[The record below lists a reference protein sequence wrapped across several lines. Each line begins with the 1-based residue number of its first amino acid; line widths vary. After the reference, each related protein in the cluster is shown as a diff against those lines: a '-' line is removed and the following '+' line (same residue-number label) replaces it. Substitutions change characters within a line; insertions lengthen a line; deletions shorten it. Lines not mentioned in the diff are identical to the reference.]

1 MAVDEVT
8 KQYCGA
14 LQFSAPEVLQGTIPR
29 KGRKRNKVDTLQ
41 PSVDIW
47 SLGIT
52 VLMYALCSGFSPLQ
66 ANPSSQEIYKSLP
79 LKTYRIRPGWEFLGD
94 IAMTMVNQNP
104 ADRPSARSCQER
116 LENLSLPYES
126 TVQQYHNLDF
136 LQRTHISS
144 IARLCCADPET
155 RQPPGI
161 YLSSLLEGFNI
172 DRDQL
177 VEEEISGLR
186 ELLRNTEE
194 DLRMTLEA
202 AATFVRKVSN
212 HDEAQTIDDL
222 GHLIANVHL
231 ANGDFP
237 YTGRLPLPV
246 PKTARRKRTK

>member
-1 MAVDEVT
+1 MQEEINAD
-8 KQYCGA
+8 CGVGNGPVCKSC
-14 LQFSAPEVLQGTIPR
+14 LRV
-29 KGRKRNKVDTLQ
+29 NKV
-41 PSVDIW
+41 
-47 SLGIT
+47 
-52 VLMYALCSGFSPLQ
+52 
-66 ANPSSQEIYKSLP
+66 
-79 LKTYRIRPGWEFLGD
+79 RPGWEFLGD
-94 IAMTMVNQNP
+94 VAMDMVNQNP
-104 ADRPSARSCQER
+104 ADRPNARSCQER
-116 LENLSLPYES
+116 LENLSLPDES

-136 LQRTHISS
+136 LQRTHISP

-161 YLSSLLEGFNI
+161 DLSSLLEGFNI

-177 VEEEISGLR
+177 VEKEISELR

-202 AATFVRKVSN
+202 AATFLRKVSK

-237 YTGRLPLPV
+237 YTERLSLPV
-246 PKTARRKRTK
+246 PKTARRKRAK